1 MTLSIF
7 VRERESS
14 FLLFVFTSVIFLFIS
29 GITWPRYAMPEYWK
43 WLGALIP
50 STWGIEGF
58 VRMNT
63 AGAGIYDGRHA
74 YTMLWILTGVYFVT
88 TCLVYRYQIW
98 KDKKRRFSG
107 VLDSGV
113 D

>member
-63 AGAGIYDGRHA
+63 A

-98 KDKKRRFSG
+98 KDKKRGFSG
-107 VLDSGV
+107 VLDSGI